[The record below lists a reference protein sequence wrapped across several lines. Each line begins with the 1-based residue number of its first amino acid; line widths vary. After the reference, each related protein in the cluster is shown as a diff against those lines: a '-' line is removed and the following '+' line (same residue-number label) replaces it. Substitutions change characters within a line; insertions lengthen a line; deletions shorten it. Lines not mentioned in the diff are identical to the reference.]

1 MRVCHITT
9 VHPAKDARIFYRM
22 CRVLA
27 ERGFAVTLIAP
38 ESFDDDL
45 VLSSSWNEKIRKA
58 QRLKRIVMALYGALA
73 EKADVYHFHD
83 PELIAVGFALK
94 LLRPSSAVVYDV
106 HEDYP
111 SMMRVKYWIP
121 MGLRP
126 LVTTAV
132 NMANAAAGL
141 LLDGI
146 VTADPSVLKDF
157 EGTAGKKTIVQ
168 FNFPKVSLFAEP
180 ATKNSAAVA
189 DLVYIGGMSD
199 RAGTYVLLDALALL
213 AERGIR
219 VSARVAG
226 YTDGES
232 GRARIRARIQEL
244 NLADQVE
251 LGGRIP
257 HSQVPAWIRSGRIG
271 LVTLQPID
279 KFLKNIPTKMFEY
292 WACGLPVIASD
303 LPPIRQ
309 FLEDEKNGLFFN
321 PRSPEDLARAITRL
335 IDSPSECH
343 RMGANGQTQ
352 VFESWNN
359 DYQIDALINFYRRIC
374 NSAGHPSCR
383 QLE

>member
-1 MRVCHITT
+1 
-9 VHPAKDARIFYRM
+9 M

-27 ERGFAVTLIAP
+27 ERGFTVTLVAP
-38 ESFDDDL
+38 EPFEDNI
-45 VLSSSWNEKIRKA
+45 VQSSLWNGKIKKA
-58 QRLKRIVMALYGALA
+58 SRVKRILLALHAALA
-73 EKADVYHFHD
+73 AKADVYHFHD
-83 PELIAVGFALK
+83 PELIALGLALK
-94 LLRPSSAVVYDV
+94 VLRPAAAVVYDV

-121 MGLRP
+121 IALRP
-126 LVTTAV
+126 IVAECV
-132 NMANAAAGL
+132 QVANAAAGL

-157 EGTAGKKTIVQ
+157 EGTAGKKAIVQ
-168 FNFPKVSLFAEP
+168 YNFPKASMFTAQT
-180 ATKNSAAVA
+180 TKNSAPVA

-213 AERGIR
+213 AERGLR
-219 VSARVAG
+219 VSARLAG
-226 YTDGES
+226 YTDGEV
-232 GRARIRARIQEL
+232 GRSAIRARIQTLGLTE
-244 NLADQVE
+244 QVE
-251 LGGRIP
+251 FCGRIP
-257 HSQVPAWIRSGRIG
+257 HSEVPAWIHSGRIG

-321 PRSPEDLARAITRL
+321 PRSPEDLAHAIRRL
-335 IDSPSECH
+335 VESPRECH
-343 RMGANGQTQ
+343 RMGTNGQTQ

-359 DYQIDALINFYRRIC
+359 DRQIDTLVNFYAQIC
-374 NSAGHPSCR
+374 NRAKSRVAASSISP
-383 QLE
+383 